1 MIEPNETLYVNNL
14 NEKIKLDELKIN
26 LFHLFSEFGDIIEIN
41 CRKSQKMKGQAFI
54 VYKDLN
60 SSTNAKFSLN
70 NTIFLGKKMKIE
82 YSKNTSDIINK
93 LKNNVNLKEKLKIEN
108 IRKLR
113 RKEEYSLKLNNNN
126 NKNKINKTKKNN
138 NEDNSKNNVEYK
150 NKILFVE
157 NLPSNINISTLN
169 YIFGKFSGLVNI
181 NYLSEKKIAFIEYN
195 NEFNAGI
202 ALLGLNNYKIT
213 KDTYL
218 NISFAK
224 N

>member
-1 MIEPNETLYVNNL
+1 
-14 NEKIKLDELKIN
+14 
-26 LFHLFSEFGDIIEIN
+26 
-41 CRKSQKMKGQAFI
+41 
-54 VYKDLN
+54 
-60 SSTNAKFSLN
+60 
-70 NTIFLGKKMKIE
+70 MKIE

-126 NKNKINKTKKNN
+126 KNKINKTKKNN
-138 NEDNSKNNVEYK
+138 KEDNSKNNIEYK

-157 NLPSNINISTLN
+157 NLPSNLNISTLN

-218 NISFAK
+218 KISFAK

>member
-1 MIEPNETLYVNNL
+1 M
-14 NEKIKLDELKIN
+14 
-26 LFHLFSEFGDIIEIN
+26 
-41 CRKSQKMKGQAFI
+41 
-54 VYKDLN
+54 
-60 SSTNAKFSLN
+60 
-70 NTIFLGKKMKIE
+70 
-82 YSKNTSDIINK
+82 
-93 LKNNVNLKEKLKIEN
+93 
-108 IRKLR
+108 
-113 RKEEYSLKLNNNN
+113 
-126 NKNKINKTKKNN
+126 
-138 NEDNSKNNVEYK
+138 
-150 NKILFVE
+150 FVE
-157 NLPSNINISTLN
+157 NLPSNLNISTLN

>member
-14 NEKIKLDELKIN
+14 NEKIKVDELKIN

-60 SSTNAKFSLN
+60 CSTNAKFSLN
-70 NTIFLGKKMKIE
+70 NTIFLGKKIKIE

-108 IRKLR
+108 IRKMR
-113 RKEEYSLKLNNNN
+113 RKEEYTLKLNNNN
-126 NKNKINKTKKNN
+126 KHKNNKINKNKKNDTEKIIN
-138 NEDNSKNNVEYK
+138 DNLEYK

-157 NLPSNINISTLN
+157 NLPSNLN
-169 YIFGKFSGLVNI
+169 
-181 NYLSEKKIAFIEYN
+181 
-195 NEFNAGI
+195 
-202 ALLGLNNYKIT
+202 
-213 KDTYL
+213 
-218 NISFAK
+218 
-224 N
+224 